1 MNKELYIALQMAC
14 ELRQVVTDKLE
25 DGVPELGL
33 QPGCFPLPPMDGE
46 SVDSALRRIF
56 GDYIYTK
63 IMSEREAAERP
74 SPRYATFQPKGP
86 QKEDF
91 GHCRGE
97 GDFGYR
103 RGEGGHE

>member
-14 ELRQVVTDKLE
+14 ELRQIITDELKK
-25 DGVPELGL
+25 GVPELGL

-63 IMSEREAAERP
+63 VMSEREVAERP

-86 QKEDF
+86 Q
-91 GHCRGE
+91 E
-97 GDFGYR
+97 GDSGNRHQEEDY
-103 RGEGGHE
+103 E